1 MTIIKPNKSKNLKYF
16 LALLFIVFLAVG
28 LVYIFSY
35 NSFVN
40 ARFQLKELKKQIVE
54 LQALN
59 ADLKDKFYQSIKPEG
74 LQILALERGLVLER
88 RPEYIKSNQWLSD
101 SSR

>member
-1 MTIIKPNKSKNLKYF
+1 MTIIKPHKSKNLKYLLAF
-16 LALLFIVFLAVG
+16 LFVVFLAVG

-40 ARFQLKELKKQIVE
+40 ARYELKELKKQVVE
-54 LQALN
+54 LQAIN
-59 ADLKDKFYQSIKPEG
+59 ADLKNKFYDVVKSEK
-74 LQILALERGLVLER
+74 LQALALERGLILEK

-101 SSR
+101 LSR

>member
-1 MTIIKPNKSKNLKYF
+1 MTIIKPNKSNSLKYF
-16 LALLFIVFLAVG
+16 LICFFAVFLTVG
-28 LVYIFSY
+28 LVYIFLY

-54 LQALN
+54 LQTIN
-59 ADLKDKFYQSIKPEG
+59 VDLKDKFYQSIESEK
-74 LQILALERGLVLER
+74 LQALALERGLVLER

-101 SSR
+101 SSH